1 MVDEMAHLLKA
12 LQNGTWQNLT
22 KWHLDKMGSWQIDI
36 APKFSATSE
45 KKFCCEKKIFGGKK
59 KFKIVTSLSFINLMS
74 SNDHITIIKWS
85 SYNQLM
91 SILWLFYNN

>member
-22 KWHLDKMGSWQIDI
+22 KWHLDKMGIWQIDI

-45 KKFCCEKKIFGGKK
+45 KKFRCEKKFFGGKK

-74 SNDHITIIKWS
+74 SYDHITIILQS
-85 SYNQLM
+85 TYDYIVITLQ
-91 SILWLFYNN
+91 